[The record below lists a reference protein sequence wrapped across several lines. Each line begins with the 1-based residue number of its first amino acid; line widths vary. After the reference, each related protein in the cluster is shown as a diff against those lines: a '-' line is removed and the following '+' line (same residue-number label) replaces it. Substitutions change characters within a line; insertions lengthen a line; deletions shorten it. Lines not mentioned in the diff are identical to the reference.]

1 MIKFRR
7 ITKTM
12 STTMLAT
19 ALVLGMSGINNV
31 ETVSAKSKNSTK
43 YEKTYLASKHEN
55 VSYDDEGNVTY
66 KYLVTYKY
74 NKHGQI
80 LNKKETTTNYSGDE
94 ESIHTVEEKN
104 TYWKNGNLKSHVLK
118 AKDKYGQSTY
128 INKYDKYENET
139 YGETV
144 IEHTGGEYKSIS
156 KYVSKSK
163 NTYSKGNLKK
173 RKTISERYN
182 TTYSSQGEL
191 VPSGKTESVITYK
204 YKGKKERISIDETK
218 DYYYDSVKAEYI
230 PSGTSVYKYV
240 DKYVYKKGVLR
251 KKTTYTEH
259 KNLDINGKVVNKSD
273 FRISSKTTYDKKGRE
288 LKVLSY
294 RDNGKV
300 SYMSTHR
307 YNKKHI
313 VKYSTKMYD
322 EDGKITSGSET
333 INYPSG
339 KYAGLAKTSKTINS
353 DGTVTK
359 YTYKYKLDKH
369 KNMVK
374 GTSYSDK
381 KVRAV
386 SKYSKYKK
394 YKVKVEK

>member
-43 YEKTYLASKHEN
+43 YEKTYLASKLEN

-80 LNKKETTTNYSGDE
+80 LNKKETTTDYSGGK
-94 ESIHTVEEKN
+94 ESIHIVEEKS

-118 AKDKYGQSTY
+118 SKDKYGQSTD

-163 NTYSKGNLKK
+163 NTYSKGNLIK

-191 VPSGKTESVITYK
+191 VPSGKSESVTTYK

-218 DYYYDSVKAEYI
+218 DYNYDSVKAEYV
-230 PSGTSVYKYV
+230 PSSTSVYKFV
-240 DKYVYKKGVLR
+240 NKYVYKKGVLR
-251 KKTTYTEH
+251 KETEYTEH

-273 FRISSKTTYDKKGRE
+273 YRISHKTTYDKKGRE
-288 LKVLSY
+288 LKHLSY

-300 SYMSTHR
+300 SYMSTYR

-313 VKYSTKMYD
+313 VKYSSKMYD
-322 EDGKITSGSET
+322 EDGKVTSGSET

-353 DGTVTK
+353 DGSVTK

>member
-19 ALVLGMSGINNV
+19 ALVLGMSGVNNV
-31 ETVSAKSKNSTK
+31 ETVCAKSKNSTK
-43 YEKTYLASKHEN
+43 YEKTYLASKYEN

-80 LNKKETTTNYSGDE
+80 LNRKETTTNYSGDE
-94 ESIHTVEEKN
+94 ESIRTVEEKN

-118 AKDKYGQSTY
+118 SKDKYGQNTY

-144 IEHTGGEYKSIS
+144 SEYTSGEYKSIS
-156 KYVSKSK
+156 KSITKCK
-163 NTYSKGNLKK
+163 NSYSKKKLKK
-173 RKTISERYN
+173 RIAIVESYN
-182 TTYSSQGEL
+182 TNYPSQGEL
-191 VPSGKTESVITYK
+191 VPSGKSESVVTYK
-204 YKGKKERISIDETK
+204 YKGKKEKTSVDETK
-218 DYYYDSVKAEYI
+218 HYIYDSVKGEYVY
-230 PSGTSVYKYV
+230 SRASVSKSVYK
-240 DKYVYKKGVLR
+240 DVYKKGVLR
-251 KKTTYTEH
+251 QETVYTAYKSVDATGNVTKKT
-259 KNLDINGKVVNKSD
+259 DSS
-273 FRISSKTTYDKKGRE
+273 ISHKTTYDKKGRE
-288 LKVLSY
+288 LKYLSY

-353 DGTVTK
+353 DGSVTK

-374 GTSYSDK
+374 GTAYSDK
-381 KVRAV
+381 KVRSV

-394 YKVKVEK
+394 YKVKVEN